1 MTQNNPSPDASIDDA
16 PPTFDILPLSHEVR
30 KAVDAI
36 GYTHPTPVQRAVFES
51 VASGRDV
58 VVQARTG
65 TGKTAAFGL
74 PIVDRL
80 VDPDRNKPQ
89 VLVLCPTRE
98 LALQIHRELELLSK
112 FNGVSTT
119 AVYGGA
125 AMQPQVDAI
134 ARGVQ
139 VIAGTPGRVLDHLE
153 RGTLK
158 AKSLSALVLDESD
171 EMLSMGFLPQITKI
185 MEQLP
190 SEHQTLLFSATL
202 PPDVKRIADSKL
214 TDPEF
219 ITLSGDHIGALSIDH
234 YVYRSTGRKAE
245 ELVQLIE
252 IENPESAIIFCNTR
266 DQTKQLATALQKKG
280 FAADWLN
287 ADLAQ
292 KDREK
297 VMAAT
302 RESKLRFLV
311 CTDVAARG
319 IDISHLTHVIN
330 ADFPESTENYV
341 HRTGRTGRAGRTG
354 TAISLITPQDVG
366 NLYMLRLTYKIFP
379 IERDLPRPLE
389 LKSRK
394 EADLVQFLLGAFS
407 AASLGTA
414 DRSLA
419 RRILASDE
427 AETIVAGLV
436 ADHLGAHP
444 KADETAAELRR
455 ERAPRPVEAAPE
467 AEEPKKKKKKKKK
480 DKGEKLKEKPVEAS
494 SQVETPAAEPAA
506 SRPKTE
512 PKSSSRAT
520 PSTPA
525 SEHKVARSG
534 PAARKRKAAEG
545 LEKSQQSSPHEL
557 VEATKQA
564 ESNKKKELPKAKK
577 ELDVDDEEPMEVIS
591 AADLLSD
598 AERAL
603 LRGEDLEKEPSAP
616 SSSRLEDSQTE
627 NSAEASIFVN
637 VGQKDDITEDDFL
650 DTLADV
656 GFPIAEVLAVVIRD
670 THSFLRV
677 PRGLLNEALEC
688 LDGEDV
694 AGLEVRAEEARPKKP
709 GRGSSRSRG
718 GRGREHRGRRSS

>member
-1 MTQNNPSPDASIDDA
+1 MTQITSSDDASTVDA

-30 KAVDAI
+30 KAVDAL

-74 PIVDRL
+74 PVVDRL
-80 VDPDRNKPQ
+80 VDVERKKPQ

-98 LALQIHRELELLSK
+98 LALQIHRELELLSRY
-112 FNGVSTT
+112 NGVTTT

-125 AMQPQVDAI
+125 AMQPQIDAI
-134 ARGVQ
+134 AAGAQ
-139 VIAGTPGRVLDHLE
+139 IIAGTPGRVLDHLE

-158 AKSLSALVLDESD
+158 TKAIKALVLDESD

-190 SEHQTLLFSATL
+190 AQHQTLLFSATL
-202 PPDVKRIADSKL
+202 PPDVKRIADSRL

-234 YVYRSTGRKAE
+234 YVYRSTGRKSE

-266 DQTKQLATALQKKG
+266 DQTKQLATALQKQG

-302 RESKLRFLV
+302 RQGQLRFLV

-379 IERDLPRPLE
+379 VERDLPRPLE
-389 LKSRK
+389 LKTRK
-394 EADLVQFLLGAFS
+394 ETDMVQFLSAAFSNARLGAF
-407 AASLGTA
+407 
-414 DRSLA
+414 DMSLA
-419 RRILASDE
+419 RRVLASDS
-427 AETIVAGLV
+427 AELIVAGLL

-444 KADETAAELRR
+444 SADENAAALRK
-455 ERAPRPVEAAPE
+455 EKLPAPLPIADAV
-467 AEEPKKKKKKKKK
+467 EPKKKKKKKKK
-480 DKGEKLKEKPVEAS
+480 DRAHFED
-494 SQVETPAAEPAA
+494 
-506 SRPKTE
+506 KTHLAD
-512 PKSSSRAT
+512 KSSSPGAAT
-520 PSTPA
+520 PAEHIPA
-525 SEHKVARSG
+525 PAPRSVPAPIPVPVSVA
-534 PAARKRKAAEG
+534 PAAAPPAPTKHVIQNAV
-545 LEKSQQSSPHEL
+545 EL
-557 VEATKQA
+557 G
-564 ESNKKKELPKAKK
+564 SDEL
-577 ELDVDDEEPMEVIS
+577 EVIS
-591 AADLLSD
+591 AADLLSVE
-598 AERAL
+598 ERAM
-603 LRGEDLEKEPSAP
+603 LRGDAYP
-616 SSSRLEDSQTE
+616 
-627 NSAEASIFVN
+627 ASEHKAARGSTKQESTTTIDDTSGRIFIN
-637 VGQKDDITEDDFL
+637 VGARDGVTREDFL

-656 GFPIAEVLAVVIRD
+656 GFPIAEVSDVFVKDAH
-670 THSFLRV
+670 TFLHV
-677 PRGLLNEALEC
+677 PPGLLEEALDC
-688 LDGEDV
+688 LNGEDV
-694 AGLEVRAEEARPKKP
+694 AGVEIIAEVARPKRP
-709 GRGSSRSRG
+709 FSRSRG
-718 GRGREHRGRRSS
+718 PGQGTNNGSRGRPKRQR